1 MLKKFYPYTLANNTS
16 SMGVNAQVLRNIS
29 NKFLLAYDND
39 QSGQEG
45 IERDKNTLR
54 NLGAYV
60 ESLQLHDG
68 YKDCADYLE
77 HPDKFEE
84 LKVQNA
90 AIAFRLTEMK
100 KQGGIAQNATATMPE
115 VKEEPKEK
123 FDDFN

>member
-1 MLKKFYPYTLANNTS
+1 MTKGKIALFVLIFILAT
-16 SMGVNAQVLRNIS
+16 MVVPLILLLALVDVNNIS
-29 NKFLLAYDND
+29 VYVVVYGIMFFGSIGFMVAMLFKTK
-39 QSGQEG
+39 SEIQEQ
-45 IERDKNTLR
+45 I
-54 NLGAYV
+54 
-60 ESLQLHDG
+60 
-68 YKDCADYLE
+68 
-77 HPDKFEE
+77 EE